1 MNKLKTCVMGCTG
14 LVGQQF
20 IKMLDA
26 HPYFEITALSSS
38 KRSAGKKYCEVVD
51 WIVGGSIPECVR
63 DMIISETSVEALIM
77 KGVKVIF
84 SALPSTIAKDIEQA
98 LASEGLHVFSNASA
112 HRMDSDVPILIPE
125 VNPEHLELI
134 KAQVSEGMGFI
145 VTNSNCSTTG
155 LVMGLKPLLNFG
167 LRSVTIS
174 TYQALSGAGR
184 HGVASLDIFDNVI
197 PYIKDEEEKI
207 ERETK
212 KILGELHTEGVKD
225 AGLEVNASCCRVPT
239 REGHLESIV
248 VELEEDVDSETISR
262 ALSSFR
268 GIPQDLKLPT
278 APEVP
283 VIVRAEKNRPQP
295 ILDRDAGSPER
306 AKGMAIVVGR
316 IRKKGQKVS
325 LFLLVHNTIRGAAGT
340 CILSAELAVMNE
352 YIIFE
357 D

>member
-1 MNKLKTCVMGCTG
+1 
-14 LVGQQF
+14 
-20 IKMLDA
+20 
-26 HPYFEITALSSS
+26 
-38 KRSAGKKYCEVVD
+38 
-51 WIVGGSIPECVR
+51 
-63 DMIISETSVEALIM
+63 
-77 KGVKVIF
+77 
-84 SALPSTIAKDIEQA
+84 
-98 LASEGLHVFSNASA
+98 
-112 HRMDSDVPILIPE
+112 MDSDVPILIPE
-125 VNPEHLELI
+125 VNPEHLGLI
-134 KAQVSEGMGFI
+134 KAQVSKGMGFI

-155 LVMGLKPLLNFG
+155 IVMGLKPLLNFG
-167 LRSVTIS
+167 LKSVTVS

-184 HGVASLDIFDNVI
+184 HGVASLDIIDNVI

-212 KILGELHTEGVKD
+212 KILGKVYTEGVKD

-262 ALSSFR
+262 ALSSYR

-283 VIVRAEKNRPQP
+283 VIVRSEKNRPQP

-306 AKGMAIVVGR
+306 AKGMAVVVGR
-316 IRKKGQKVS
+316 IRKKGQKVG

-340 CILSAELAVMNE
+340 CILSAELAVANQ